1 VTALATG
8 GGGNVAARLAR
19 GRGAVMAARAI
30 AIDRDISVKFGGQPV
45 GETALVACGAI
56 VRRCDVIG

>member
-30 AIDRDISVKFGGQPV
+30 AVNRNIGVKLGGQPIRISRF
-45 GETALVACGAI
+45 VARGAI
-56 VRRCDVIG
+56 G